1 MINKMNHRNGIVLP
15 NGEYYE
21 ARVGSTRWFNAER
34 AERALAEVRPEVDR
48 AVELVNRAFNT
59 ENAIQA
65 VKTVAV
71 LKNRFLF
78 IFDCIIA
85 TSAVPDAKVIRIMT
99 GNVTGEELNEMAAK
113 WQATLEKNASKLY
126 EMAVKVAMR
135 YVKEGH
141 WQFWSKNGW
150 FEQVEVEV
158 EEAAEVEEQEEV
170 EEQAAEV
177 ESNEQSSEN
186 NEPEEVKAE
195 VEEEVSTGRL
205 VARMFDASNPE
216 RAFAAMV
223 KIVNG
228 GLNIQRT
235 LGFSFSK
242 MNVGGKVKNIGQVAY
257 EVMNKT
263 VTPEFRNAAVAAW
276 KALLDRTE
284 RLHRCAADTA
294 EALGVEVE
302 NEPEEVEAIE
312 KDEQNNENSE
322 VEMSKKNTVDQERLS
337 DKCIANVGGC
347 RVQADTP
354 EDMVR
359 IDRALRCLR
368 AVLREEKTLDGF
380 LEMAGRHGNV
390 VTSESFLAR
399 AESVKEGR
407 QRFFPG
413 AKTEDLSS
421 YLKTESGKGANIR
434 RNGAYTWAAR
444 KDGAVLEVWVQGE
457 KGVLWWKNTLRE

>member
-1 MINKMNHRNGIVLP
+1 MINKMNHRNGITLP

-34 AERALAEVRPEVDR
+34 AERALSEVRPEVDR
-48 AVELVNRAFNT
+48 AVELVNRVFFN
-59 ENAIQA
+59 ENAVQA

-71 LKNRFLF
+71 LKNRFPF
-78 IFDCIIA
+78 IFDCVIA
-85 TSAVPDAKVIRIMT
+85 ASAVPDAKVTRIMV
-99 GNVTGEELNEMAAK
+99 GDVTEEELNEMAAK

-158 EEAAEVEEQEEV
+158 EEVAEV
-170 EEQAAEV
+170 
-177 ESNEQSSEN
+177 
-186 NEPEEVKAE
+186 AE

-457 KGVLWWKNTLRE
+457 KGVLWWRNTLRE